1 MNVFAT
7 LIFASAMATAMIL
20 TVAVRGVAA
29 RVGLTDRPD
38 GRRKLHGK
46 PIPLGGGLAVFAANV
61 AEGFN
66 RSQRK
71 YLSSLDIALGEA
83 AEAENWLYKVRN
95 ANFLDPDTAA
105 ARIRESIRNRRR
117 CSTAWSVPSPSTLT
131 PNTLHLTLHPQALVD
146 PGAIVGPGTRVW
158 AFAHVCKAR
167 SSGRIA
173 TSATT
178 PISRKACGWAIE

>member
-105 ARIRESIRNRRR
+105 ARIRESIEIQKMLHGLVR
-117 CSTAWSVPSPSTLT
+117 SISKHS
-131 PNTLHLTLHPQALVD
+131 NT
-146 PGAIVGPGTRVW
+146 
-158 AFAHVCKAR
+158 
-167 SSGRIA
+167 
-173 TSATT
+173 
-178 PISRKACGWAIE
+178 